1 MEVCPHCGKESKNK
15 AGLSMH
21 IRNAHPDKV
30 GQKLDEKKAAEG
42 LIKPEII
49 TENKE
54 IKEKPVKKEDEFV
67 QVNESIDTDFVQVK
81 KNPYRDLYPGEG
93 EVINEWC

>member
-1 MEVCPHCGKESKNK
+1 
-15 AGLSMH
+15 MH
-21 IRNAHPDKV
+21 KDQTLN
-30 GQKLDEKKAAEG
+30 ENKAAEK
-42 LIKPEII
+42 LIQPELV

-54 IKEKPVKKEDEFV
+54 IKAEVQKKEDEFV
-67 QVNESIDTDFVQVK
+67 SVNESVDTDFVSVK

>member
-1 MEVCPHCGKESKNK
+1 MKN
-15 AGLSMH
+15 MH
-21 IRNAHPDKV
+21 KDQILN
-30 GQKLDEKKAAEG
+30 ENKAAEK
-42 LIKPEII
+42 LIQPELV

-54 IKEKPVKKEDEFV
+54 IKAEVQKKEDEFV
-67 QVNESIDTDFVQVK
+67 SVNESVDTDFVSVK

>member
-1 MEVCPHCGKESKNK
+1 MEKCPICGKESKNK
-15 AGLSMH
+15 AGLSLHMKNMH
-21 IRNAHPDKV
+21 KDQPLN
-30 GQKLDEKKAAEG
+30 ENKAAEK
-42 LIKPEII
+42 LIQPELV

-54 IKEKPVKKEDEFV
+54 IKAEAPKKEDEFV
-67 QVNESIDTDFVQVK
+67 SVNESVDTDFVSVK